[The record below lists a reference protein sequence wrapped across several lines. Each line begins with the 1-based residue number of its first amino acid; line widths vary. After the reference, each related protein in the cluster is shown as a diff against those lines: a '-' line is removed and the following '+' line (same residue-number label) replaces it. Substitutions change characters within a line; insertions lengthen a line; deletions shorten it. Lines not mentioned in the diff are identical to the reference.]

1 MSNIGLHTGLK
12 ALLSARFVLDTIGH
26 NIANANTPGY
36 ARQRVDLGASLPL
49 KIRGLLIGSGVDAG
63 AIERSVDELLD
74 RRILLQRSVQGNLGL
89 RLGALSELESFLGD
103 GQTTGL
109 GGFMDGFFTSVSQ
122 LAAVPDDPIL
132 RSALVRSAET
142 LAARFHEGESYFARR
157 AMDAQTEV
165 RLQVEGANG
174 LAAEIAT
181 LNVEIGEAEG
191 AGVSAN
197 DLRDRRD
204 RLLGE
209 LANLMDVTTVAGPNG
224 SVRVLVA
231 GNTLVS
237 SDRAN
242 RMSVVTDSN
251 SSTGELQIQIEGA
264 QGYVAV
270 GGGSLRALLDVAREF
285 APELRARFD
294 ALAREL
300 VLATNRVHSTGI
312 PAAGA
317 FSILTAENRAQD
329 FDGDGKA
336 VDELLSNAGLPF
348 DVTSGAL
355 WVNVTDQATG
365 DIERHRVAISSTH
378 TTVQDFL
385 DAINDI
391 PNLSADLDASGRMR
405 IVADAGFGFDFSAR
419 LDALPDAA
427 GAFGGSRASLAALG
441 SEPYALSDGDT
452 LDLTADVGG
461 TNVSFQIAFSQADFK
476 EISQATA
483 EEIAAVI
490 NADPGAQ
497 ANGIVATSVAGALV
511 LQTLAEGANA
521 NFALDGG
528 SAAAALG
535 WTGLVGTTIAGQDN
549 DVEPRISGSY
559 AGSVEESWVFRP
571 RSDGILGTTAGL
583 VVDVFDSSGNAVTT
597 LDIGAGYVP
606 GTELSIADGVMVS
619 FGLGEVSAAHGD
631 LFTLDLVGDSDTS
644 DALVALG
651 INGFFTGSNASDIEV
666 RSDLLLDPSR
676 VATLKSGAAGDGAL
690 LLELLDAENTPSPG
704 LGGASPSEFYGKIVA
719 DLGFQVQS
727 TTSALQASETVMQS
741 LERRRDQISGVDVD
755 EELVDLVAFEQ
766 AFAAAAQYI
775 QTINELDDELL
786 SLL

>member
-1 MSNIGLHTGLK
+1 MTNIGLHTGLK

-89 RLGALSELESFLGD
+89 RLGGLSELESFLGD

-109 GGFMDGFFTSVSQ
+109 GGFLDGFFTSVSK

-132 RSALVRSAET
+132 RSALVQSAEALT
-142 LAARFHEGESYFARR
+142 TRFHEGESFFARR
-157 AMDAQTEV
+157 AVDAQAEV
-165 RLQVEGANG
+165 RSRVEGING
-174 LAAEIAT
+174 RATEIAT

-209 LANLMDVTTVAGPNG
+209 LAELVDVTTVAGPNG
-224 SVRVLVA
+224 SVQVLVA
-231 GNTLVS
+231 GHTLVS

-242 RMSVVTDSN
+242 RMSVVPDAIGPN
-251 SSTGELQIQIEGA
+251 GALQIQIEGA
-264 QGYVAV
+264 QGYVTVA
-270 GGGSLRALLDVAREF
+270 GGSLRALLDLAHEYV
-285 APELRARFD
+285 PELRARFD
-294 ALAREL
+294 ELAREL

-317 FSILTAENRAQD
+317 FSILAGENRVQD
-329 FDGDGKA
+329 FDGDGQA

-355 WVNVTDQATG
+355 WVNVTDQTTG
-365 DIERHRVAISSTH
+365 DIERHRIAISATH

-385 DAINDI
+385 DAVNDV
-391 PNLSADLDASGRMR
+391 PSLSADLDASGRVR
-405 IVADAGFGFDFSAR
+405 IVADAGFAFDFSAR
-419 LDALPDAA
+419 LDSLPDAA

-490 NADPGAQ
+490 NADPLAQ
-497 ANGIVATSVAGALV
+497 ANGIVAASVAGTLV

-535 WTGLVGTTIAGQDN
+535 WSALVGNTITGQPN
-549 DVEPRISGSY
+549 DVEARISGSY
-559 AGSVEESWVFRP
+559 DGSAEERWIFRP
-571 RSDGILGTTAGL
+571 RSDGTVGTTAGL
-583 VVDVFDSSGNAVTT
+583 MVDVFDSSGNPVTA

-606 GTELSIADGVMVS
+606 GTELPVADGVMVS
-619 FGLGEVSAAHGD
+619 FGLGEISATHGD
-631 LFTLDLVGDSDTS
+631 LFALDLVGDSDTS
-644 DALVALG
+644 DVLVALG

-676 VATLKSGAAGDGAL
+676 VATLRGGAVGDGSL
-690 LLELLDAENTPSPG
+690 LLELLDVENAPAPG
-704 LGGASPSEFYGKIVA
+704 LDGVSPSEFYGAIVA
-719 DLGFQVQS
+719 ELGFQLQS

-741 LERRRDQISGVDVD
+741 LERRRDQVSGVDVD